1 MKMAFKIVLL
11 GYMGSGKTTV
21 GKELAKTLS
30 VKFVDLDKEIE
41 RLENK
46 SIPQIFKDHGDIYFR
61 KKEKSALEDVLNSKN
76 NMVLSLGGGTPCYYD
91 SMNYLNNK
99 DEVHS
104 IYLDVST
111 ANLVKR
117 LGSEKSRRPMLSGI
131 NTEQELQHFLGKHLF
146 ERRPYYQQAKQ
157 TLKVGE
163 ESVEEQVN
171 KIVAL
176 LF

>member
-1 MKMAFKIVLL
+1 MAFKIVLL

>member
-61 KKEKSALEDVLNSKN
+61 KKEKLALEDVLNSKN

>member
-1 MKMAFKIVLL
+1 MAFKIVLL

-61 KKEKSALEDVLNSKN
+61 KKEKLALEDVLNSKN

>member
-1 MKMAFKIVLL
+1 MPFKIVLL

>member
-1 MKMAFKIVLL
+1 MAFKIVLL

-30 VKFVDLDKEIE
+30 VKFIDLDKEIE

-61 KKEKSALEDVLNSKN
+61 KKEKLALEDVLNSKN